1 MGLPVAQTCVRP
13 SSSSHETFPYEILGL
28 GYKTQNQFVF
38 IPVKDHILYPI
49 LSCILSYPVS
59 YPILYP
65 ILSCVLSYPASYP
78 ILYPI
83 LSCILSYTVHGPV
96 RVRSRQNLWTAD
108 PNLEVRS
115 TITWTWTRSTS
126 DPVQKV
132 WSRSGPPQTQF
143 RRSGPGPVQVQTR
156 TSVFKLKYLI

>member
-38 IPVKDHILYPI
+38 IPVKDPILYPI

-65 ILSCVLSYPASYP
+65 ILSCILSYPVSYP
-78 ILYPI
+78 ILYI
-83 LSCILSYTVHGPV
+83 LRILCYQSYIHEKGC
-96 RVRSRQNLWTAD
+96 
-108 PNLEVRS
+108 
-115 TITWTWTRSTS
+115 
-126 DPVQKV
+126 
-132 WSRSGPPQTQF
+132 
-143 RRSGPGPVQVQTR
+143 VQT
-156 TSVFKLKYLI
+156 

>member
-38 IPVKDHILYPI
+38 IPVKDPILYPI

-65 ILSCVLSYPASYP
+65 ILSCILSYPVSYP

-83 LSCILSYTVHGPV
+83 LSCILSYPV
-96 RVRSRQNLWTAD
+96 SYPILYPILSCISYVFYATRVIFTKRAAS
-108 PNLEVRS
+108 
-115 TITWTWTRSTS
+115 
-126 DPVQKV
+126 KHK
-132 WSRSGPPQTQF
+132 
-143 RRSGPGPVQVQTR
+143 TR
-156 TSVFKLKYLI
+156 TPLM